1 MRIKAAAGI
10 HHLVWRLAG
19 IPIEMTHHVVQNL
32 WQLMVLRK
40 NAQIAENLLICAK
53 LKDATSI
60 PDPAAR
66 VTVKLI
72 TRKSW
77 RESIQATGLVVA
89 VARRISRRDVDAFIA
104 RAGGAESAKPKTL
117 QNSSPITIPTT

>member
-1 MRIKAAAGI
+1 
-10 HHLVWRLAG
+10 
-19 IPIEMTHHVVQNL
+19 MTHHAVQNL
-32 WQLMVLRK
+32 WQLVVLRK
-40 NAQIAENLLICAK
+40 NAQNSESLLICAK
-53 LKDATSI
+53 LKDATGI
-60 PDPAAR
+60 PDPAAQ

-117 QNSSPITIPTT
+117 QNNSPITIPTT